1 MKDVKE
7 FSLANNKLNDLN
19 NYIEELIQQSNNLK
33 NAKQEKIFNPLLK
46 ILKLTI
52 FMTLSRNRLN
62 KISENMTKSKF
73 ELNQLNTKIDEVK
86 NSIKVRIKYFRNT
99 STILKTEKIIQN

>member
-73 ELNQLNTKIDEVK
+73 ELNQLNTKIEEVK
-86 NSIKVRIKYFRNT
+86 NSIKVRIKIF
-99 STILKTEKIIQN
+99 

>member
-86 NSIKVRIKYFRNT
+86 NSIKVRIKIF
-99 STILKTEKIIQN
+99 

>member
-1 MKDVKE
+1 
-7 FSLANNKLNDLN
+7 
-19 NYIEELIQQSNNLK
+19 LK

-52 FMTLSRNRLN
+52 FMTLSKNRLN

-73 ELNQLNTKIDEVK
+73 ELNQLNTKIEEVK
-86 NSIKVRIKYFRNT
+86 NSIKVSQYVFLGI
-99 STILKTEKIIQN
+99 

>member
-86 NSIKVRIKYFRNT
+86 NSIKVRIKN
-99 STILKTEKIIQN
+99 ILGIQVQY

>member
-86 NSIKVRIKYFRNT
+86 NSIKVRIKLF
-99 STILKTEKIIQN
+99 